1 MRSVSGGAAK
11 IPILAMGLTEL
22 SAHHGAIGIAR
33 SAGRLGIPVYHLH
46 QGSPSRLY
54 ASRYSHRALTL
65 PADADAERRLEVL
78 LAFAA
83 RAGPAVLVAVDDASA
98 VFVDEHAD
106 TLRGSFVFPS
116 QPAGLVGA
124 LCSKRE
130 LLALCA
136 RHGVASPR
144 SAFPTSAEELE
155 GCIEQMG
162 LPLMVKRIAPPNPGG
177 EPAPSVMLAR
187 DPRELLEAY
196 RLMGSAGVS
205 NAMVQELIPGQP
217 ESLWMFNG
225 YFDAHSKPLVAFT
238 GVKLRQAP
246 PDTGATTLG
255 VCRANPEI
263 ANTTIRF
270 MQALGY
276 RGMLDMDYCRDP
288 RDGRY
293 KLLDANPR
301 IGATFRLFV
310 DTQGVDVLRAMYLDL
325 TGEPVSS
332 GVQRQGRRWVAEPLD
347 LRSSLIYLRRGELT
361 ARTWLRSLRGV
372 QEAAWWAADDP
383 LPLPSVFLRLFGA
396 RLRRALFGR
405 RTRQR
410 DGRA

>member
-1 MRSVSGGAAK
+1 MSLAQGGAAK

-22 SAHHGAIGIAR
+22 SAHHGAVGIAR

-65 PADADAERRLEVL
+65 PADAGAERRLEVL

-83 RAGPAVLVAVDDASA
+83 DAGPAVLVAVDDASA
-98 VFVDEHAD
+98 VFVDEYAAE
-106 TLRGSFVFPS
+106 LRESFIFPA
-116 QPAGLVGA
+116 QPAGLVDA

-130 LLALCA
+130 LSALCA
-136 RHGVASPR
+136 SHGVASPR
-144 SAFPTSAEELE
+144 SAFPVSAQELD

-177 EPAPSVMLAR
+177 EPAPSVILAR
-187 DPRELLEAY
+187 DRRELLEAY
-196 RLMGSAGVS
+196 ELMRSAS
-205 NAMVQELIPGQP
+205 ARPNAMVQELIPSRP
-217 ESLWMFNG
+217 EALWMFNG
-225 YFDAHSKPLVAFT
+225 YFDTRGEPLVAFT

-255 VCRANPEI
+255 VCRANPEL
-263 ANTTIRF
+263 ADTTIGF
-270 MQALGY
+270 MRALGY
-276 RGMLDMDYCRDP
+276 RGMLDMDYCLDQ

-310 DTQGVDVLRAMYLDL
+310 DSNGVDVLRAMYLDL
-325 TGEPVSS
+325 TGETVPV
-332 GVQRQGRRWVAEPLD
+332 GVQCQGRRWVAEPLD
-347 LRSSLIYLRRGELT
+347 LRSSLSSLRRGELT
-361 ARTWLRSLRGV
+361 VGAWLRSLCGV
-372 QEAAWWAADDP
+372 QEGAWWAADDP
-383 LPLPSVFLRLFGA
+383 LPLPSVFLRLLGA
-396 RLRRALFGR
+396 RLRRMLFGR
-405 RTRQR
+405 PATQP
-410 DGRA
+410 